1 VHIGRFGFRTQTFSR
16 QISHE
21 HAWGHHLDCRIAL
34 VRATHLNDYI
44 AVLRDIGAPVD
55 RELAR
60 SMLPPRIEE
69 TPDLYVSVPV
79 AIEWVAR
86 TGHDLHP
93 MELGLLGG
101 QQASLASLRPAQQAA
116 IMTAQTGL
124 KRLEALAYLSRQ
136 EDSALEMTMRHEGDD
151 LRVICTM
158 AALDS
163 HIFVCLAEWLNL
175 QSIISVI
182 RSVAGVAWCPSEMCF
197 VSSGSPPEAV
207 HAAFPNT
214 RILMGQRHTSVTVAR
229 ADIARPT
236 GDVILSKDDTLACLS
251 SKDVQDGQSGWKFIS
266 LLRTMIQ
273 PYLNGG
279 RINVSFTAE
288 LAGISTRTL
297 QRRLK
302 LSGSSYSQIVQ
313 EARFELARSYLDE
326 PGMKVIDV
334 AILAGYDNPQH
345 FSRAFRRFNGVT
357 PSQYRGLSLLRGTAS
372 EKTQKYR

>member
-1 VHIGRFGFRTQTFSR
+1 MDGR
-16 QISHE
+16 
-21 HAWGHHLDCRIAL
+21 LAL

-44 AVLRDIGAPVD
+44 AVLRGIGAPVD

-60 SMLPPRIEE
+60 SLLPPRIEE

-79 AIEWVAR
+79 ALEWVAR

-93 MELGLLGG
+93 MELGMLGA

-124 KRLEALAYLSRQ
+124 KRLEALAGLARQ
-136 EDSALEMTMRHEGDD
+136 EDSALEMTIRHEGDD
-151 LRVICTM
+151 LRIVCTM

-163 HIFVCLAEWLNL
+163 HIFLCLAEWLNL
-175 QSIISVI
+175 QSIISLI

-197 VSSGSPPEAV
+197 ASSGSPPEAV

-214 RILMGQRHTSVTVAR
+214 RIRMGQRHASVTVAR

-236 GDVILSKDDTLACLS
+236 CDVILSKHDTLASLS
-251 SKDVQDGQSGWKFIS
+251 SKDVQDGQSTWKFIS
-266 LLRTMIQ
+266 LLRMMIQ

-279 RINVSFTAE
+279 RTDVSFAAE

-297 QRRLK
+297 QRKLK
-302 LSGSSYSQIVQ
+302 LNGSSYSQIVQ
-313 EARFELARSYLDE
+313 QARFELARSYLDE
-326 PGMKVIDV
+326 PGMKIMDV
-334 AILAGYDNPQH
+334 AMMAGYESPQH

-357 PSQYRGLSLLRGTAS
+357 PSQYRSLSL
-372 EKTQKYR
+372 

>member
-1 VHIGRFGFRTQTFSR
+1 MLPSNLVFYVCILADSDFERRPFRAKFRENRPRGFDLGGR
-16 QISHE
+16 
-21 HAWGHHLDCRIAL
+21 LAL

-55 RELAR
+55 REIAR

-69 TPDLYVSVPV
+69 TPDLYVSVP
-79 AIEWVAR
+79 AALEWVAR

-93 MELGLLGG
+93 MELGLLGA

-124 KRLEALAYLSRQ
+124 KRLEALADLSRQ
-136 EDSALEMTMRHEGDD
+136 EDSALEMTIRHEGDD
-151 LRVICTM
+151 LRVVCTM

-163 HIFVCLAEWLNL
+163 HIFLCLAEWLNL

-214 RILMGQRHTSVTVAR
+214 RIRMSQRHTSVTVTR

-236 GDVILSKDDTLACLS
+236 CDVILSKHDTLASLS
-251 SKDVQDGQSGWKFIS
+251 SKDVQDGQSAWKYIS
-266 LLRTMIQ
+266 LLRMMIQ

-279 RINVSFTAE
+279 RIDVSFAAE

-297 QRRLK
+297 QRKLK
-302 LSGSSYSQIVQ
+302 LNGSSYSQIVQ
-313 EARFELARSYLDE
+313 EARFELARSCLDE
-326 PGMKVIDV
+326 PGMKIIDV
-334 AILAGYDNPQH
+334 AMMAGYERPQH
-345 FSRAFRRFNGVT
+345 FSRAFRRFSGVT
-357 PSQYRGLSLLRGTAS
+357 PSQYRSLNL
-372 EKTQKYR
+372 